1 MRVDLFHFLDFRVMS
16 PAAPTG
22 AAYGSDIGSAP
33 HRICKLF
40 GSFPT
45 SNLIPKG
52 KHSFH
57 FLTFLRLWDENSN
70 MFFCCKIL
78 NFYWFWRCQERYRR
92 TLACSTSFKNF
103 VLKAGDSKASNTN
116 AILIKTNL
124 LHLCLHVNSAGRINI
139 NYIEK
144 DLHGGEITL
153 PVFRENGQHALHN
166 WAITVASLKHKSDC
180 ASLLFKTLHWFSL
193 T

>member
-1 MRVDLFHFLDFRVMS
+1 MTVDLFHFLDFRVMS

-22 AAYGSDIGSAP
+22 AAYGSDIGSVP
-33 HRICKLF
+33 HRIRKLF
-40 GSFPT
+40 GSFPK

-57 FLTFLRLWDENSN
+57 FLTFLRLWAKNSS

-78 NFYWFWRCQERYRR
+78 KCYWFWRCQERYRR
-92 TLACSTSFKNF
+92 TLACSTSFKNV
-103 VLKAGDSKASNTN
+103 VLKAGDSKASSTN

-124 LHLCLHVNSAGRINI
+124 LRLCLRVNSDGRINI
-139 NYIEK
+139 NYTGK

-153 PVFRENGQHALHN
+153 PVFRENGQHVLHN
-166 WAITVASLKHKSDC
+166 WAITVASLKH
-180 ASLLFKTLHWFSL
+180 
-193 T
+193 